1 MDKKSLEKIAL
12 SIRTLSMDAIQKA
25 NSGHPGLPMG
35 CAEIGAMLYGEVM
48 KYNPVQPTWINRDR
62 FVLSAGHGSMLVYSL
77 LHLAGFGLPLEEVKN
92 FRQFGSKTPGHP
104 EYGMT
109 AGVEVTTG
117 PLGQGISNAVGLAS
131 AERIMSAKFNSA
143 NHKIIDHY
151 IYVLAGEGDLM
162 EGVSAEA
169 VSFAGHHK
177 LGKLIVFF
185 DSNHITIEG
194 STDIAFT
201 EDVLKRFE
209 AYGWHTSQ
217 GDPYDLDNLSSLI
230 EGAKKETEK
239 PSIIL
244 LKTQIAKGSPNK
256 AGTHGAHG
264 APLGEDEVKA
274 TKKALGVAEDAMFYV
289 APEALT
295 YFEDKKK
302 ELVSI
307 YDEWCKKFDQWKNE
321 NKALYE
327 EWQIYMG
334 EKEISTSNINFP
346 QYNIGDKV
354 ATRKAGGDAL
364 NAVAKAVPNLFGGS
378 ADLAPSNN
386 TYLKDMGDFTK
397 DTPLGRNFHFGVRE
411 HGMGSIVNGLCLYGG
426 LRAYCG
432 TFLVFSDYMRPPIRL
447 ASLMKVPAIYVFTH
461 DSIYVGEDG
470 PTHQP
475 VEHFAALRT
484 IPGLKV
490 LRPAD
495 AEETNL
501 AWAIALE
508 SKKSPTAIL
517 LTRQN
522 LVVFEKADK
531 NWKENIKKGAYVA
544 SESEGEPEMV
554 IIATGSEVNLALDV
568 KEKTGNKK
576 IRVVSMISRELFM
589 AQSDDYKKSLI
600 ADGAKKVII
609 EAGISFGWE
618 GLAGKDGKIISIE
631 TFGESGPAG
640 LVAKHFGFDAEAIA
654 KNL

>member
-48 KYNPVQPTWINRDR
+48 NYNPAVPAWINRDR

-131 AERIMSAKFNSA
+131 AERIMSAKFNTAS
-143 NHKIIDHY
+143 HKIIDHY

-185 DSNHITIEG
+185 DSNNITIEG

-209 AYGWHTSQ
+209 AYGWHTSM
-217 GDPYDLDNLSSLI
+217 GNPYDFDNLSSLI
-230 EGAKKETEK
+230 NGAKKETEK

-264 APLGEDEVKA
+264 APLGEDEIKA
-274 TKKALGVAEDAMFYV
+274 TKKALGVPEDAMFYI

-302 ELVSI
+302 ELSNI

-334 EKEISTSNINFP
+334 EKEISADAIGFP
-346 QYNIGDKV
+346 SYNIGDKV

-364 NAVAKAVPNLFGGS
+364 NAVAKAVPNLVGGS

-397 DTPLGRNFHFGVRE
+397 NSPLGRNFHFGVRE
-411 HGMGSIVNGLCLYGG
+411 HGMGSIVNGLCIYGG

-475 VEHFAALRT
+475 IEHFAALRT

-495 AEETNL
+495 AEETNQ
-501 AWAIALE
+501 AWIIALE
-508 SKKSPTAIL
+508 NKKSPTAIL

-531 NWKENIKKGAYVA
+531 NWKNNIKKGAYIA
-544 SESEGEPEMV
+544 SESEGEPEVV
-554 IIATGSEVNLALDV
+554 IVATGSEVNLALDA
-568 KEKTGNKK
+568 KAKKSNKK

-589 AQSDDYKKSLI
+589 AQDDSYKNSLI
-600 ADGAKKVII
+600 PDGAKKVII

-618 GLAGKDGKIISIE
+618 GLAGKDGRIVSIE
-631 TFGESGPAG
+631 TFGESGPADQ
-640 LVAKHFGFDAEAIA
+640 VAKHFGFNADAIA
-654 KNL
+654 KKL